1 MIKCEEGKIELN
13 GDGGTLLAELTCIVR
28 GLRTVFD
35 KEFAEEMIPAAV
47 EFGMRSK
54 LDEVEQEL
62 AS

>member
-1 MIKCEEGKIELN
+1 MEIK

-35 KEFAEEMIPAAV
+35 EEFAEAMIPAAV
-47 EFGMRSK
+47 EFGMRSQ
-54 LDEVEQEL
+54 LDEIEQEL

>member
-1 MIKCEEGKIELN
+1 MIKCDKGKIELN

-35 KEFAEEMIPAAV
+35 KEFAEEMIPASV
-47 EFGMRSK
+47 EFGMRSQ
-54 LDEVEQEL
+54 LDEVEQGF